1 MKKFVDAQTHQ
12 SSVRVKER
20 LDKGLLA
27 REACSSAVLQG
38 VEHVEKAAFR
48 TQAFKDKQMTIYNT
62 IKVRL
67 PNHVGCLC
75 GGGGFSGSWWSD
87 VSAMHILTT
96 FVSCPQD
103 YPFKLR
109 QNMKSDAAVSVMRVP
124 GRVDRHVGTTTSCN
138 KGIGLILRPLFKL
151 ATGLVGTD
159 TDYGYVTSPRF
170 ATLNGRSLSD
180 APKKWTRDV
189 SVLRAK
195 RIVSHY
201 AKHLTG
207 ANSGAAH
214 DDIIR
219 CFENGL
225 AIEMYKTN
233 RKVRVSLG
241 NDTCYQYYSFSH
253 VHVFCMSFRPRR

>member
-48 TQAFKDKQMTIYNT
+48 TQAFKDKQMTLYNT
-62 IKVRL
+62 IKVRR
-67 PNHVGCLC
+67 PNHLGCLF

-87 VSAMHILTT
+87 VSAMLILTT
-96 FVSCPQD
+96 FASCPQD

-124 GRVDRHVGTTTSCN
+124 GRVDRHIGTTTSCN
-138 KGIGLILRPLFKL
+138 KGIGMILRAPFKL
-151 ATGLVGTD
+151 ATGLVGKD
-159 TDYGYVTSPRF
+159 TDYGCVTSPRF
-170 ATLNGRSLSD
+170 AILNDRAISK
-180 APKKWTRDV
+180 APKKWTREV
-189 SVLRAK
+189 SSTRAK
-195 RIVSHY
+195 RIVSKY

-207 ANSGAAH
+207 ATTGAAH
-214 DDIIR
+214 DDTAR
-219 CFENGL
+219 CLENGL
-225 AIEMYKTN
+225 AIELYKTN
-233 RKVRVSLG
+233 REARVSLG
-241 NDTCYQYYSFSH
+241 NDTCHQHYSFPH
-253 VHVFCMSFRPRR
+253 VHVFCVSFRPRR